1 MKQIEASSEALP
13 NGLNTRLSNFIR
25 TMSQLVSIVNFFFIQ
40 VVEVTDNSLHKRW
53 LISVPDIA
61 RNSMQLTSYFLHR
74 QVEYGIRET
83 KVA

>member
-25 TMSQLVSIVNFFFIQ
+25 TMSQLVSIVNFFIQ